1 MIKETV
7 KQNAKLFWKFFVSLF
22 LTILLTVISCV
33 TVNALSAA
41 EPGSDEETQILA
53 QNPDAEPID
62 TSVMEDVFGI
72 DGSQTLEIILLVT
85 ILSVAPSF
93 LVMVTSF
100 TRIIIVFSFLRNA
113 MQTQSI
119 PPNSVLT
126 GLALFLTFFIMWPT
140 FSQINEEA
148 YQPYTNGEISAT
160 ELAERASVPLKEFML
175 KNTTKENMQFFLDL
189 SNATVYRTDASEGE
203 PPAETTAPSAGTPAI
218 TSAPISTVS
227 TSAPTDTADSPEGS
241 ASGTTAPPETVPMA
255 TGAADHEPLMTD
267 ILGRDPVILTETD
280 AELTDLTD
288 QLGLETVIPAFIVSE
303 LTRAFQM
310 GFLLFIPF
318 LVIDIVVSST
328 LMAMG
333 MMMLPPSMISMPFKI
348 MLFVLVDGW
357 QLLVGTVVNSFNL

>member
-1 MIKETV
+1 MIKKAF
-7 KQNAKLFWKFFVSLF
+7 KQNKRLFIKFVVSFVV
-22 LTILLTVISCV
+22 TAVIIAGGCISAS
-33 TVNALSAA
+33 ALSAA
-41 EPGSDEETQILA
+41 EPGSTAETQILTE
-53 QNPDAEPID
+53 NPDAEIAD
-62 TSVMEDVFGI
+62 TSLMESIFGI
-72 DGSQTLEIILLVT
+72 DGSQSLEIILLITV
-85 ILSVAPSF
+85 ISVAPSF

-100 TRIIIVFSFLRNA
+100 TRIIIVFSFLRSA

-126 GLALFLTFFIMWPT
+126 GLALFLTIFIMWPT

-148 YQPYTNGEISAT
+148 YQPYAAGEIT
-160 ELAERASVPLKEFML
+160 IDEMTERAVKPLKTFML
-175 KNTTKENMQFFLDL
+175 KNTTNSNMQFFLDL
-189 SNATVYRTDASEGE
+189 SGKSVYEEENAANETENNTE
-203 PPAETTAPSAGTPAI
+203 AET
-218 TSAPISTVS
+218 
-227 TSAPTDTADSPEGS
+227 E
-241 ASGTTAPPETVPMA
+241 
-255 TGAADHEPLMTD
+255 EPFIED
-267 ILGRDPVILTETD
+267 ILGRNAVNLTETE
-280 AELTDLTD
+280 APLTDYTD

-357 QLLVGTVVNSFNL
+357 QLLVGTVVSSFNV

>member
-1 MIKETV
+1 MIKKTI
-7 KQNAKLFWKFFVSLF
+7 KQNRKLLMKFVVSFVI
-22 LTILLTVISCV
+22 TAVILAGGCITAS
-33 TVNALSAA
+33 ALSAA
-41 EPGSDEETQILA
+41 EPGSSAETQILTE
-53 QNPDAEPID
+53 NPEDEIAD
-62 TSVMEDVFGI
+62 TSLMQSVFGI
-72 DGSQTLEIILLVT
+72 DGSQSLEIILLITV
-85 ILSVAPSF
+85 LSVAPSF

-126 GLALFLTFFIMWPT
+126 GLALFLTLFIMWPT
-140 FSQINEEA
+140 FTQINEEA
-148 YQPYTNGEISAT
+148 YQPYTAGEITIT
-160 ELAERASVPLKEFML
+160 EMAERASKPLKTFML
-175 KNTTKENMQFFLDL
+175 KNTTNSNMQFFLDL
-189 SNATVYRTDASEGE
+189 SGKSVYDEQQ
-203 PPAETTAPSAGTPAI
+203 
-218 TSAPISTVS
+218 
-227 TSAPTDTADSPEGS
+227 DGS
-241 ASGTTAPPETVPMA
+241 AVD
-255 TGAADHEPLMTD
+255 AAQDEPFIED
-267 ILGRDPVILTETD
+267 ILGRNAVNLAETE
-280 AELTDLTD
+280 APLTDYTD

-357 QLLVGTVVNSFNL
+357 QLLVGTVVSSFNV